1 MRKLL
6 TLLTFL
12 LVISSC
18 SKKFPFQGNEYQL
31 VQNNPLLTVSLSFAP
46 KGNIFFGKVYN
57 TYSGTFNGEGNKLGL
72 KITEQSS
79 GEGHYDVMA
88 VEKDYFIQLQKVVSY
103 KFGKNS
109 LTLFTSD
116 NYSLTFEKIGP
127 AHQKS

>member
-1 MRKLL
+1 MRKIF

-12 LVISSC
+12 LVISGC

-31 VQNNPLLTVSLSFAP
+31 VQSNSLLTVSLSFAAE
-46 KGNIFFGKVYN
+46 GNTFSGKVYN
-57 TYSGTFNGEGNKLGL
+57 TYSGTFTSEGNKLGL
-72 KITEQSS
+72 KITDQSS

-103 KFGKNS
+103 KFSKNS

-116 NYSLTFEKIGP
+116 NYALTFEKIGS
-127 AHQKS
+127 AGKKN